1 MDRFIE
7 AKLLLLLIDL
17 KHLKSNMDRFIG
29 VKSCVFDFHSE
40 FKIQYGQIYRI
51 IAEIY
56 VYTLNRFKIQY
67 GQIYR
72 KEKVLEIMALAY
84 LKSNMDRFI
93 ECKAVVQHSANVI

>member
-1 MDRFIE
+1 
-7 AKLLLLLIDL
+7 
-17 KHLKSNMDRFIG
+17 MDRFIG

-72 KEKVLEIMALAY
+72 LFTHFEYYGYRKFKIQYGQIYRKEKVLEIMALAY